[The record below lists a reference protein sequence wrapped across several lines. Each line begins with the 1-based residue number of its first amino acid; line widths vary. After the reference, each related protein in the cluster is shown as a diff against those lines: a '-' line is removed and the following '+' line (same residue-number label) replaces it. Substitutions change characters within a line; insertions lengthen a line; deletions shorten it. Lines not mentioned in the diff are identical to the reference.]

1 MNRGLSPNPFMS
13 HARVNLAS
21 IEATLVIRIYTLIQA
36 ANELIEA
43 LPRLHGNGDDMNRHR
58 ERFDNFFRMCTKLF
72 TEVYYKFDLLRAFLE
87 EMRTNTNRAIE
98 QDANFGTSTV
108 YEVVNRE
115 IDSIRSHV
123 NWDVVKGYVIP
134 PHIPSDYEC
143 LHSSH
148 DINEYNWP
156 FGLIDELIDDLQGWV
171 RHRVFSQVD
180 NETND
185 VLPYHFEDFRTS
197 IRRIL
202 LTIYDEELGSASPYN
217 HNDTDSVSIAYGTD
231 DNNGVELGNLDESSS
246 NNNVIIGMDILSI
259 L

>member
-1 MNRGLSPNPFMS
+1 MERSRCPFVP

-21 IEATLVIRIYTLIQA
+21 IEATLVIRIFTLIRA

-43 LPRLHGNGDDMNRHR
+43 LPRLHGNIDDMNRHR

-72 TEVYYKFDLLRAFLE
+72 TEVYYKFDLLRAFIE

-115 IDSIRSHV
+115 IDSIRYHV
-123 NWDVVKGYVIP
+123 NWDAIKRYVIP
-134 PHIPSDYEC
+134 PYIPSDYEC

-156 FGLIDELIDDLQGWV
+156 FGRIDELIDDLQDSI
-171 RHRVFSQVD
+171 RYRVFSQVD

-185 VLPYHFEDFRTS
+185 VLPYRFEAFRTS
-197 IRRIL
+197 IRHIL
-202 LTIYDEELGSASPYN
+202 LTIYDEELGSASPYV
-217 HNDTDSVSIAYGTD
+217 NDTDSVSIAYGTD
-231 DNNGVELGNLDESSS
+231 DNNGGELGNLDESSS
-246 NNNVIIGMDILSI
+246 NNNVIIDMDILSI